1 MISLRLVERSPV
13 NINTLIV
20 HERQVG
26 QYGFTFPIL
35 ALQRM
40 NDQALFAHITKTLG
54 NRVEQCRVR
63 PQLKE
68 KIRSLIGK
76 PLDCRRKKHGFTD
89 IAPPILPVEFLAVE

>member
-1 MISLRLVERSPV
+1 MSLRLIERSPV

-26 QYGFTFPIL
+26 QYGFTFPFL

-40 NDQALFAHITKTLG
+40 KDNALFTHITKALG

-63 PQLKE
+63 PQLKK
-68 KIRSLIGK
+68 KISPLSGK
-76 PLDCRRKKHGFTD
+76 PLDCRRKQHRFTH
-89 IAPPILPVEFLAVE
+89 IAPPILAIEFLAVE